1 MQRITRYVVF
11 ELLRVFVV
19 ALAALTLLLL
29 LGVLGQEA
37 IRQGVGPVPL
47 LQMIPYVVPIAL
59 RFAVPATVLFA
70 VCSVFGRISSDNEV
84 IALKS
89 LGISPWTLVWPA
101 LVLAFLLSL
110 LTVAINDVAVS
121 WGKRGVQRV
130 VLQSVEQIAYGMLRT
145 GRSYRRQRFSISV
158 RRVDGRRL
166 IQPTLVFHTAE
177 ESTGPI
183 TFTADEAELRFDRDR
198 NTLRFHMVN
207 GELEGE
213 NVTGILRDE
222 IVEIPSPLTDL
233 SGRPGDYPLREIPGQ
248 MQLQQQVMERLEQEL
263 AIDAAFAMT
272 VGDFATLQSPEME
285 QRRVRIKTETARWY
299 RLQTEPW
306 RRWAN
311 GFSCFFFVMVGVPL
325 ATRFRTADFWA
336 TFAGCFLP
344 ILAVYYPL
352 LMYGTD
358 RAKCGQLPPYSVW
371 LGNAVLCVIGML
383 LLLSMRRR

>member
-1 MQRITRYVVF
+1 MQRITRYIVS
-11 ELLRVFVV
+11 ELLRVFVF

-37 IRQGVGPVPL
+37 IRQGVGPIPL
-47 LQMIPYVVPIAL
+47 LQMIPYVIPIAL

-84 IALKS
+84 VALKS

-101 LVLAFLLSL
+101 LVVAFLLSL
-110 LTVAINDVAVS
+110 MTVAINDVAVS

-158 RRVDGRRL
+158 RRVDGRTL
-166 IQPTLVFHTAE
+166 IQPTLVFHAAE
-177 ESTGPI
+177 DASGPI
-183 TFTADEAELRFDRDR
+183 TFTADKAELRFDRDR

-207 GELEGE
+207 GELEGA

-222 IVEIPSPLTDL
+222 IVEIPSPLADV
-233 SGRPGDYPLREIPGQ
+233 SGRPGDYPLREIPRQ
-248 MQLQQQVMERLEQEL
+248 MRLQQELMERLEQEL
-263 AIDAAFAMT
+263 AVDAAFAMT
-272 VGDFATLQSPEME
+272 IGGFQVLESRRIE
-285 QRRVRIKTETARWY
+285 QLRSQIDVETARWY

-311 GFSCFFFVMVGVPL
+311 GFSCFFFVMVGAPL

-371 LGNAVLCVIGML
+371 LSNAVLCAVGVVL
-383 LLLSMRRR
+383 LLRMRRH

>member
-1 MQRITRYVVF
+1 M
-11 ELLRVFVV
+11 
-19 ALAALTLLLL
+19 
-29 LGVLGQEA
+29 
-37 IRQGVGPVPL
+37 
-47 LQMIPYVVPIAL
+47 
-59 RFAVPATVLFA
+59 
-70 VCSVFGRISSDNEV
+70 EV
-84 IALKS
+84 
-89 LGISPWTLVWPA
+89 
-101 LVLAFLLSL
+101 
-110 LTVAINDVAVS
+110 
-121 WGKRGVQRV
+121 
-130 VLQSVEQIAYGMLRT
+130 
-145 GRSYRRQRFSISV
+145 
-158 RRVDGRRL
+158 
-166 IQPTLVFHTAE
+166 
-177 ESTGPI
+177 
-183 TFTADEAELRFDRDR
+183 
-198 NTLRFHMVN
+198 
-207 GELEGE
+207 
-213 NVTGILRDE
+213 
-222 IVEIPSPLTDL
+222 PSPLTDL
-233 SGRPGDYPLREIPGQ
+233 SGRPDDYPLREIPGQ